1 MAHAACRMQRGACR
15 VSHAVWRMP
24 RAACRVAHAAC
35 RHATATTDAPPK
47 PKFNALFLKRCLCQM
62 HAPTTFQRYFQQIR
76 PPSEC
81 EAGDGRVVG
90 HLLMD
95 LVETKPKD
103 SASAIRRFVGRTALL
118 RCSGFP
124 NIGEM
129 LGAMV
134 VGRMVGT
141 SNETETT
148 SGVSERL
155 GGESPAR
162 MSEQEARTIGSTFG
176 SFAERRLTAAAAVN
190 AYVYNFPALIE
201 MSQRHA
207 WFEPMLQIMALRIDA
222 AQPAAP
228 ERRRRSSQ
236 KRTSRLEGLR
246 RPSAASAG
254 NWSSVVAPEPA
265 ISAQRL
271 QHVVDNMG
279 DSKVL
284 LAQVAYPSHSM
295 FEDAVP
301 VRTLQAPDR
310 SPTKRLSNSPRRHS
324 R

>member
-1 MAHAACRMQRGACR
+1 
-15 VSHAVWRMP
+15 
-24 RAACRVAHAAC
+24 
-35 RHATATTDAPPK
+35 
-47 PKFNALFLKRCLCQM
+47 
-62 HAPTTFQRYFQQIR
+62 
-76 PPSEC
+76 
-81 EAGDGRVVG
+81 
-90 HLLMD
+90 MD

-103 SASAIRRFVGRTALL
+103 SASAIRRFVGRSALL

-141 SNETETT
+141 SDETA

-162 MSEQEARTIGSTFG
+162 MTEQEARTIGSTFG
-176 SFAERRLTAAAAVN
+176 SFAERRRTAAAAVN
-190 AYVYNFPALIE
+190 AYVNSFPALIE
-201 MSQRHA
+201 MSQRRA

-222 AQPAAP
+222 AQPAAL
-228 ERRRRSSQ
+228 ERRRRSSL
-236 KRTSRLEGLR
+236 KRTSRLEGVR
-246 RPSAASAG
+246 RPSAASSAG

-279 DSKVL
+279 DSKVPR
-284 LAQVAYPSHSM
+284 AQVAYPSHGM
-295 FEDAVP
+295 FEDAVL

>member
-1 MAHAACRMQRGACR
+1 
-15 VSHAVWRMP
+15 
-24 RAACRVAHAAC
+24 
-35 RHATATTDAPPK
+35 
-47 PKFNALFLKRCLCQM
+47 M

-141 SNETETT
+141 SDETETA

-155 GGESPAR
+155 GGDSPAR
-162 MSEQEARTIGSTFG
+162 TTEQEARTIGSTFG
-176 SFAERRLTAAAAVN
+176 SFAERRRTAAAAVN
-190 AYVYNFPALIE
+190 AYVNSCPALIE

-246 RPSAASAG
+246 RPSAASSAG

-279 DSKVL
+279 DSKVI
-284 LAQVAYPSHSM
+284 LAQVAYPSHRM